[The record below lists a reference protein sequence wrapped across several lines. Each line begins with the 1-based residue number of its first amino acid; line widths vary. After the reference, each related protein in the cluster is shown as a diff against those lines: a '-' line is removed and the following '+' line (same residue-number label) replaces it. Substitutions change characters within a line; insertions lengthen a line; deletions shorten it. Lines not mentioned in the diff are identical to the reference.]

1 VRALN
6 FLTFVVLYFLTFVVL
21 CFITYSVTANEN
33 IAATR
38 GANNGLL
45 YRETAVKNLPSSATG
60 WDYIKFQPGTS
71 RLYMARKADGLTV
84 FDVSEMRAVKTVD
97 NSIGANGPLLLPEIN
112 RGYVA
117 MTDGTLLSLEL
128 DTLEVLDRVSLAENI
143 ALNSGILNPDTGELH
158 FITGINKNEPKSHWY
173 TLNPTTGELLKSKEF
188 PFMKMDDPAPDG
200 QGNLYAPVLI
210 DKLLLK
216 LDAKTLAE
224 KHRWS
229 VGCLVA
235 KVRYLEDVK
244 RIIGACR
251 GENSQVFVFDPAR
264 GIKTA
269 QVSIGDGIDGIAID
283 HKRKR
288 IITSDGVAGNLS
300 VIAMNG
306 VDELEYLGLVNT
318 SVGSR
323 MMDMDKRTGKLY
335 VVSAQFSKLIDKDT
349 GALVR
354 TYHPDTFK
362 VQEFTP
368 D

>member
-1 VRALN
+1 MRILN
-6 FLTFVVLYFLTFVVL
+6 CLTLCVL
-21 CFITYSVTANEN
+21 CFITGSITANEN
-33 IAATR
+33 VAVTSD
-38 GANNGLL
+38 ANSGLL
-45 YRETAVKNLPSSATG
+45 YRQTEVTNLPSSSTG

-71 RLYMARKADGLTV
+71 RLYMARKADGLTI
-84 FDVSEMRAVKTVD
+84 FDVSKMRAVKNVD
-97 NSIGANGPLLLPEIN
+97 NSIGANGPLLLPEMN
-112 RGYVA
+112 RGYIA

-128 DTLEVLDRVSLAENI
+128 DTLEVLGRVKTAENI
-143 ALNSGILNPDTGELH
+143 ALNSGILDPYTGDMH
-158 FITGINKNEPKSHWY
+158 FITGINKKEPRSHWY
-173 TLNPTTGELLKSKEF
+173 TLNPQTGELLKSKEF
-188 PFMKMDDPAPDG
+188 PFMKMDDPASDG

-216 LDAKTLAE
+216 LDAKTLEE

-229 VGCLVA
+229 VGCLIA

-251 GENSQVFVFDPAR
+251 GDNAQVFVFDPAT
-264 GIKTA
+264 GTKTA
-269 QVSIGDGIDGIAID
+269 QVPIGDGIDGIAID

-306 VDELEYLGLVNT
+306 VDQLEYLGLVNT

-335 VVSAQFSKLIDKDT
+335 VVSADFSKLVDKST
-349 GALVR
+349 GELVR
-354 TYHPDTFK
+354 NYHPNTFK

-368 D
+368 E